1 MRIRYWSSD
10 GCSSDL
16 LCDDRLRHD
25 QHVLEVAQRVLRDAQ
40 RIFQPELGA
49 RTLGHALDVAAGGK
63 GAAGAGEN
71 DRPDR
76 FVAREIEPDVLDF
89 PMLLG
94 ADRVE
99 LVGLVHRHGADA
111 VVVDRSEAHT
121 SELQSLMRNSYAVFC
136 LKQKHNSTDTS

>member
-25 QHVLEVAQRVLRDAQ
+25 QHVLEDAQRVLRDAQ

-76 FVAREIEPDVLDF
+76 FVAREIAPDVLEF

-94 ADRVE
+94 ADRKRGSSGNSV
-99 LVGLVHRHGADA
+99 A
-111 VVVDRSEAHT
+111 VRVDLGGR
-121 SELQSLMRNSYAVFC
+121 RII
-136 LKQKHNSTDTS
+136 KKKKK

>member
-40 RIFQPELGA
+40 RIFQPEPGA

-94 ADRVE
+94 
-99 LVGLVHRHGADA
+99 
-111 VVVDRSEAHT
+111 RSEENT
-121 SELQSLMRNSYAVFC
+121 SELQSLMRISYAVFC
-136 LKQKHNSTDTS
+136 LKKQNTTNLKTSDNQQQPTNE